1 MQSFKKT
8 YISGLLTPRPN
19 WMLKRLLLA
28 ALLLLPCF
36 LISTLVAQTANAPIM
51 FPKYQ
56 VLGVVYAPPGSASNV
71 TYGNSQMVGSA
82 STIITNTSSEEVLS
96 TSYTTGFTLY
106 GFGSSSTFTTS
117 DNWLTANSTST
128 SYSVQ
133 TTTGNA
139 VTTMGP
145 VSSALGVNHDND
157 IIYIWLNPVVIANVT
172 NSKAPYTLNWDGL
185 QFNSCDLTDTSDQ
198 VNFYQL
204 MNGCDS
210 LQYPYPDIIGI
221 PVWCLKNP
229 YFPGQSC
236 AQWQPF
242 ISRSWDTNPW
252 GTDPNGVGLGPGLNI
267 NDLADILAA
276 DPFITQTLVPSTNI
290 VGSYCHPTYGVN
302 VDPNDTEVI
311 PNPTTFPAP
320 KSGTWAANTCGTTGA
335 TMARF
340 TPYDTV
346 QYPVPGPNGEPQTYT
361 GTFVYSTTSATGKT
375 ASQTNTHSTN
385 ASDTGGF
392 GYTGTYGGAGP
403 VASGFNFSLTESDGF
418 SYTTSNS
425 NTTTTTSSSTSSA
438 SYSITGPQASDNYTG
453 PVVFDVY
460 TDNVYGTFAFYS
472 NEQRQQ
478 PPIQLSLVAGQ
489 APITANTPTNFGSA
503 MVGSSSASQTIELTN
518 NSPYPMTM
526 VGPALTFT
534 DPGFQIVPGL
544 DFCSNVQLQ
553 PNGTTPFSCQ
563 ITIEF
568 TPVLSDA
575 PNSIQASYPINAYM
589 IAAGTE
595 NISSWQ
601 NILVSST
608 NLLVSATA
616 TPNTADTVGG
626 TITPSTV
633 EFAAENASSPTLQT
647 QVLTFKNY
655 YSSPVTISGATA
667 TAGSGFTLSDKT
679 DYSISPDS
687 CSGKTVASLGTC
699 SFTLRYEPVGL
710 PTLTVLSSKIT
721 IYGSTQGA
729 ITFAGAS
736 GPITSTT
743 ISVTPSF
750 NMTCYITQNEISG
763 SCSASTALTLTNNG
777 NVSVVLGTPTGTNG
791 FAGIASGTVA
801 AGASV
806 GVSVNAGPVCNN
818 GPGGNC
824 TFTGTVTFPGTAQ
837 TGGSG
842 TAVST
847 SSSGSLMEIFC
858 PSPCIPPDSVVK
870 VTGAEQN
877 ATTTTPATPG
887 TGSVALS
894 GKVKSGFTGKRELTL
909 TVGKFNAKVFYDS
922 TATTNEVAEAMAEAA
937 NAKGSPMTA
946 KVRGETVT
954 FTSVVKGKAGNLAYD
969 ITGTTDFSASPAKGA
984 LSGGA
989 AEQTTKKY
997 DAGTA
1002 EAAVG
1007 KDAVSVDWGKG
1018 STPESIAND
1027 LATALNKVSKG
1038 SYSAKASGG
1047 TVTIAMTKSGSKPA
1061 ESVKVK
1067 DTMGFKPSSFTA
1079 GVK

>member
-1 MQSFKKT
+1 MSLSLIHLCNARLKN
-8 YISGLLTPRPN
+8 LLV
-19 WMLKRLLLA
+19 A
-28 ALLLLPCF
+28 ALLVLLVLPCF
-36 LISTLVAQTANAPIM
+36 LISTPVLAQTANVPIM

-82 STIITNTSSEEVLS
+82 SSMVTNTSSETVTS

-106 GFGSSSTFTTS
+106 GFGTSSTFTTS
-117 DNWLTANSTST
+117 DSWLTANSTST

-157 IIYIWLNPVVIANVT
+157 IIYIWLNPVIIANFT
-172 NSKAPYTLNWDGL
+172 NSTSPYKLNWDGL
-185 QFNSCDLTDTSDQ
+185 QFNSCDLTDASDQ

-204 MNGCDS
+204 MNGCDP

-236 AQWQPF
+236 AQWLPF

-252 GTDPNGVGLGPGLNI
+252 GTDPNGVPIGPGLNI
-267 NDLADILAA
+267 YDFADILEA
-276 DPFITQTLVPSTNI
+276 DPFVTQTLVPSTNI

-311 PNPTTFPAP
+311 PNPSTFAAP

-340 TPYDTV
+340 SPYGTV

-361 GTFVYSTTSATGKT
+361 GTFVYNTTSTAGKS
-375 ASQTNTHSTN
+375 ASNTNTHSTN

-392 GYTGTYGGAGP
+392 GFTGTYGAIP
-403 VASGFNFSLTESDGF
+403 IASGFNFSLTESNGF

-425 NTTTTTSSSTSSA
+425 FTTTTTSSSTSSA
-438 SYSITGPQASDNYTG
+438 AYSITGPQASDNYTG

-472 NEQRQQ
+472 NEQRLQ

-489 APITANTPTNFGSA
+489 SPITVGATTAFGTV
-503 MVGSSSASQTIELTN
+503 MVGSNSVSQTIKLTN
-518 NSPYPMTM
+518 NSQYPMTM
-526 VGPALTFT
+526 VGPAITFT

-568 TPVLSDA
+568 SPVLLDA
-575 PNSIQASYPINAYM
+575 PNTIHATYPISAYL

-595 NISSWQ
+595 NVSSWQ
-601 NILVSST
+601 NILVTST
-608 NLLVSATA
+608 SMLVSGIAS
-616 TPNTADTVGG
+616 PNTANTVGA
-626 TITPSTV
+626 TITPSTM
-633 EFAAENASSPTLQT
+633 EFAAENSSSPTLQT
-647 QVLTFKNY
+647 QVFTFKNY

-667 TAGSGFTLSDKT
+667 TAGSGFTLSDSK
-679 DYSISPDS
+679 DYTISPDG
-687 CSGKTVASLGTC
+687 CSGTTVASLGTC
-699 SFTLRYEPVGL
+699 TFTLRYLPVGL
-710 PTLTVLSSKIT
+710 PTSTTLSSKIT
-721 IYGSTQGA
+721 INGTTQGA
-729 ITFAGAS
+729 LTFVGAS
-736 GPITSTT
+736 GPITSTS

-750 NMTCYITQNEISG
+750 SMTCYITQNSTSG
-763 SCSASTALTLTNNG
+763 SCSASTGLTLTNNG
-777 NVSVVLGTPTGTNG
+777 NVAVVLGAPTGTNG
-791 FAGIASGTVA
+791 FSGSASGTVA

-806 GVSVNAGPVCNN
+806 GVSVSGGSTCNN

-824 TFTGTVTFPGTAQ
+824 SFSGTVTFPGTAQ
-837 TGGSG
+837 TGGAG
-842 TAVST
+842 TPVST
-847 SSSGSLMEIFC
+847 SSSGSITEIFC
-858 PSPCIPPDSVVK
+858 PSPCIPPSSRMKLSGVLRNET
-870 VTGAEQN
+870 VT
-877 ATTTTPATPG
+877 TSATPG
-887 TGSVALS
+887 TVSVALS
-894 GKVKSGFTGKRELTL
+894 GKVLSTFTGQRSVALAI
-909 TVGKFNAKVFYDS
+909 GKFKTSVPYDS
-922 TATTNEVAEAMAEAA
+922 TATSADVAKAMADAA
-937 NAKGSPMTA
+937 NATGSPVSAT
-946 KVRGETVT
+946 VSGDQVT
-954 FTSVVKGKAGNLAYD
+954 FTSVAKGKVGNLPYA
-969 ITGTTDFSASPAKGA
+969 ITGTKDFSASPAKGA

-989 AEQTTKKY
+989 PEQTTITY
-997 DAGTA
+997 DAGSADAT
-1002 EAAVG
+1002 VG
-1007 KDAVSVDWGKG
+1007 KNVVSVDWGQG
-1018 STPESIAND
+1018 STPESIAID
-1027 LATALNKVSKG
+1027 LATALNNVSKG
-1038 SYSAKASGG
+1038 SYTATASGD
-1047 TVTIAMTKSGSKPA
+1047 TVTIALTKSGPKPG
-1061 ESVKVK
+1061 ENVKVK
-1067 DTMGFKPSSFTA
+1067 DKMGFKPSSFTA
-1079 GVK
+1079 TMK